1 MPGVV
6 TSPRNFFLDDLHRRR
21 TFSHSNVLRL
31 YMNYYSLTFENR
43 FFFKCN
49 FYFFPMFYRTLT
61 FEKWCDSDF

>member
-1 MPGVV
+1 
-6 TSPRNFFLDDLHRRR
+6 
-21 TFSHSNVLRL
+21 
-31 YMNYYSLTFENR
+31 MNYYSLTFENW

>member
-6 TSPRNFFLDDLHRRR
+6 TSPRNFFLDDLHQNSSSYSL
-21 TFSHSNVLRL
+21 T
-31 YMNYYSLTFENR
+31 SLTFENR